1 MQRIKFDMGELIAF
15 VVTAEK
21 ASFRHAADALFLSP
35 PALSRRV
42 ERLEAAVGARLLER
56 TTRHVELTAIGQEF
70 LQEARAALAGLEEAI
85 QRVNDQQKLR
95 RGRVSIACI
104 PSVAINLLPN
114 LLAKFAVQQP
124 DVQVHVIDESAPQ
137 VLDAVLKGDADFGIS
152 FTGSQES
159 SLRFEALTR
168 ERYML
173 AMPRSHPW
181 AARPHIHWAE
191 LSGQRLV
198 SVSHKSGNRLL
209 LDQVMAELP
218 HQPVAWYECNH
229 VAGALALVEAGLGLS
244 AIPHLALRPDHP
256 NLCAIPLTEPDLWR
270 TLGFL
275 QRRDRVLG
283 PSAQAFRTHLQQE
296 LLPMPEAVSMEP
308 ERTAPAKA
316 R

>member
-1 MQRIKFDMGELIAF
+1 MRRIKFDMGELIAF

-21 ASFRHAADALFLSP
+21 GSFRHAADTLCLSP

-70 LQEARAALAGLEEAI
+70 LQEARAALLGLDEAV
-85 QRVNDQQKLR
+85 QRVGDQQRLR

-104 PSVAINLLPN
+104 PSVAINLLPQ
-114 LLAKFAVQQP
+114 LLTAFAAQQP
-124 DVQVHVIDESAPQ
+124 DIQVHVIDESAPL
-137 VLDAVLKGDADFGIS
+137 VLEAVLKGDADFGIS

-159 SLRFEALTR
+159 SIRFEALTR

-173 AMPRSHPW
+173 AMPRNHPW
-181 AARPHIHWAE
+181 ANRLSIDWAE

-209 LDQVMAELP
+209 LDQAMAELP

-229 VAGALALVEAGLGLS
+229 VTGVLALVEAGLGLS
-244 AIPHLALRPDHP
+244 VIPHLALRSDHP
-256 NLCAIPLTEPDLWR
+256 NLCAVPLVTPDLWR

-283 PSAQAFRTHLQQE
+283 PSAQAFHSHLQQRLISKNSIE
-296 LLPMPEAVSMEP
+296 MTTAVI
-308 ERTAPAKA
+308 
-316 R
+316 